1 MYAKL
6 LAAET
11 EFWRHG
17 RNCAAVM
24 EFCGLGYSRGDGQT
38 SDHWADLEQLKWD
51 PDFYTYVRDS
61 FAPVGIMIDAYDPAY
76 VIGAEQAFP
85 VSVINDLE
93 STWDGSVRLRIL
105 KDGLPLAEKT
115 QVCKVDGFG
124 ATQLDFTMKIP
135 EAGDYVLEA
144 ALINGSERPVCSVRD
159 FKAAATVTSR

>member
-1 MYAKL
+1 
-6 LAAET
+6 
-11 EFWRHG
+11 
-17 RNCAAVM
+17 
-24 EFCGLGYSRGDGQT
+24 
-38 SDHWADLEQLKWD
+38 
-51 PDFYTYVRDS
+51 
-61 FAPVGIMIDAYDPAY
+61 MIDAYDPAY